1 MTLIFFLVVARW
13 IHFVAMFLLFGIPV
27 FWLWERAACDP
38 KDLPQTF
45 RRSVFLLRTASLFAI
60 ASGVAW
66 LAGILATMGGGFA
79 DLVDLE
85 TWRLFFFDTQFGG
98 VSALRLALLVL
109 LVVIVFIPSQH
120 RARLFLL
127 FLVSGMLLV
136 SQAWL
141 GHAAEGGAGL
151 YGDAMILTYGA
162 HVLAGSAW
170 VGGLA
175 PLVLALSELRSSRPY
190 DAAERALRM
199 LSRYSLM
206 GMGAVTLIVASGIAN
221 ATFRVG
227 ADFDKLVMTTY
238 GTVLGAKLFMV
249 AVMLGLAYFNR
260 FVAMPRLGNFTAHDG
275 PAAKGMPLAAG
286 LCLSIAAEW
295 GVGLLVLGLAALLG
309 ITPPPQ

>member
-1 MTLIFFLVVARW
+1 MTLTLFLVVARW

-27 FWLWERAACDP
+27 FWLWEKTACNP

-45 RRSVFLLRTASLFAI
+45 RRSVILLRAAAPIAI
-60 ASGVAW
+60 VSGVAW
-66 LAGILATMGGGFA
+66 LAGILATIGGGFA
-79 DLVDLE
+79 DLGDLQ

-98 VSALRLALLVL
+98 VSALRLVLLVL
-109 LVVIVFIPSQH
+109 LVVIGFSHTRH
-120 RARLFLL
+120 RLWLLLL
-127 FLVSGMLLV
+127 FFVSGMLLV

-151 YGDAMILTYGA
+151 YGDAMILAYGA

-175 PLVLALSELRSSRPY
+175 PLVLALFELRSSRPY
-190 DAAERALRM
+190 DATARALRM

-221 ATFRVG
+221 AGFRVG
-227 ADFDKLVMTTY
+227 GDFDRLVMTTY
-238 GTVLGAKLFMV
+238 GAVLGVKLFMV
-249 AVMLGLAYFNR
+249 VVMLALAYFNR
-260 FVAMPRLGNFTAHDG
+260 FIAMPRLRDFTAHNG
-275 PAAKGMPLAAG
+275 PPAKGTPPIAG
-286 LCLSIAAEW
+286 LCLSIEAEW
-295 GVGLLVLGLAALLG
+295 GVGLLVLCAAALLG

>member
-1 MTLIFFLVVARW
+1 MTLILFLVVARW

-27 FWLWERAACDP
+27 FWLWEGASCDP

-45 RRSVFLLRTASLFAI
+45 GRGVILLRAATAFAI
-60 ASGVAW
+60 VSGVVW
-66 LAGILATMGGGFA
+66 LAGILATIGGGFD
-79 DLVDLE
+79 DLGDLQ
-85 TWRLFFFDTQFGG
+85 TWRLFFFNTQFGG

-109 LVVIVFIPSQH
+109 LAVIVFIPSKH
-120 RARLFLL
+120 RARPLPLI
-127 FLVSGMLLV
+127 VISGLLLV

-190 DAAERALRM
+190 DAAARALRM

-221 ATFRVG
+221 AAFRVG
-227 ADFDKLVMTTY
+227 GDFDRLVMTTY
-238 GTVLGAKLFMV
+238 GAVLGAKLFMV

-260 FVAMPRLGNFTAHDG
+260 FVAMPRLRDFTAHNG

-286 LCLSIAAEW
+286 LCVSIAAEW
-295 GVGLLVLGLAALLG
+295 GVGLLVLGIAALLG